1 MKRFRSAL
9 LLPRGVKEVTGLTYL
24 KFNTGDAHSCFFF
37 FFKKKRKNRRKK
49 KISLSFLEASRTE
62 F

>member
-9 LLPRGVKEVTGLTYL
+9 LLPRGVKEVTGMTYL

-37 FFKKKRKNRRKK
+37 FLKKKGKIEERRKY
-49 KISLSFLEASRTE
+49 L
-62 F
+62 